1 MKTLSISLLT
11 LLTSVSAIASSL
23 PGEDLSARRARC
35 ELTIDGVNYMAG
47 ACNFNMLPRFAGEP
61 GGSFEIR
68 RRGYVVR
75 VITNGDGTARGY
87 FNGMRGE
94 ESTRVRLGTLVR
106 NGACWVNERAIVCAR
121 S

>member
-1 MKTLSISLLT
+1 MKVLSLSLLGVLAT
-11 LLTSVSAIASSL
+11 VSTVAASASTDDLT
-23 PGEDLSARRARC
+23 ARQARC
-35 ELTIDGVNYMAG
+35 DLTIDGVSYMDG
-47 ACNFNMLPRFAGEP
+47 GCNFNFLPRYSGEP

-87 FNGMRGE
+87 FNGVRGR
-94 ESTRVRLGTLVR
+94 SRVNVRLGTLVR

-121 S
+121 

>member
-1 MKTLSISLLT
+1 MKILSLSLLS
-11 LLTSVSAIASSL
+11 LLATVSAIAASA
-23 PGEDLSARRARC
+23 PAEDLTARRARC
-35 ELTIDGVNYMAG
+35 DLTIDGVSYMAG
-47 ACNFNMLPRFAGEP
+47 GCNFNFLPRFADEP

-87 FNGMRGE
+87 FNGVRG
-94 ESTRVRLGTLVR
+94 RGRVNVRLGTLVR

-121 S
+121 